1 MVQRTK
7 KNLKSFYEKE
17 AKSLPSHQELMYLK
31 GDKHEL
37 WWHRK
42 RLGYIIYFLSEIFR
56 KNEVITFV
64 DVGCAEGYY
73 VKIVAEAQRKTF
85 CVGTDIARTYIKKA
99 KKNCN
104 VANVDYVVCDI
115 ENLPFKSESVNV
127 VVCSEVLEHV
137 LNYKS
142 AILELFRIGK
152 KHLIISFPGHTCIY
166 EVIRKIKPLKEFAEK
181 LVADVGHISE
191 VRIEDLKKILGG
203 RFASFEVKIAGALPL
218 ILVKMFPSIRFVDVI
233 DEIICKVL
241 RRFNALEYVTIHVVK
256 VVK

>member
-1 MVQRTK
+1 M
-7 KNLKSFYEKE
+7 
-17 AKSLPSHQELMYLK
+17 
-31 GDKHEL
+31 
-37 WWHRK
+37 
-42 RLGYIIYFLSEIFR
+42 
-56 KNEVITFV
+56 
-64 DVGCAEGYY
+64 
-73 VKIVAEAQRKTF
+73 
-85 CVGTDIARTYIKKA
+85 
-99 KKNCN
+99 
-104 VANVDYVVCDI
+104 
-115 ENLPFKSESVNV
+115 
-127 VVCSEVLEHV
+127 

-191 VRIEDLKKILGG
+191 VRIEDLQKILRG

-256 VVK
+256 VIK